1 MKPVSRRQFLISAA
15 CLPVAALLPITA
27 KAASSTI
34 HELEGDVYI
43 NSRPLNAASKIKSGD
58 EIVVSH
64 DGKLVFSIGEDA
76 YLLRGGSV
84 LQVNLHNNN
93 VLVSSLRLVTG
104 AVLGV
109 FGKRSST
116 THIHTATA
124 TIGIR
129 GTAVYVDASPHQCYT
144 CTCYGRTDLV
154 VGQQREEVIAA
165 HHNAHMVSA
174 APAGN
179 RQMQVF
185 ESKGHSDDELRMLEA
200 LVGRKPLF
208 DV

>member
-1 MKPVSRRQFLISAA
+1 MTKFSRRQFLISAA
-15 CLPVAALLPITA
+15 SLPIAAMLPITA
-27 KAASSTI
+27 NAANSTI
-34 HELEGDVYI
+34 HALEGDVYI
-43 NSRPLNAASKIKSGD
+43 NRRKLNMASKIKSGD

-64 DGKLVFSIGEDA
+64 DGKLVFSVGEDA
-76 YLLRGGSV
+76 YLVRGGTV
-84 LQVNLHNNN
+84 VQVNLHNNN
-93 VLVSSLRLVTG
+93 LLVSSLRLVTG

-109 FGKRSST
+109 FGKRSKT

-154 VGQQREEVIAA
+154 VGRQREEVIAT
-165 HHNAHMVSA
+165 HHNAHMVSPSA
-174 APAGN
+174 TGSM
-179 RQMQVF
+179 QMQVL
-185 ESKGHSDDELRMLEA
+185 ESKGHTDDELRMLEA